1 MSLADITAAAQR
13 IRPMVRRT
21 PVLAMEQ
28 SPRAGL
34 SNPLHLKLECLQVSG
49 SFKIRGAANRV
60 ATLGPDRI
68 AAGLVAAS
76 GGNHGMATAY
86 MAAQHGV
93 AATIFLPANAS
104 PIKAQKLRL
113 LGATVRHVGTVWDE
127 AHEAA
132 QSFAQ
137 SAGAFYMHPFAD
149 PAIVAG
155 QGTVAVE
162 MLEQIPDADL
172 FIVAIGGGGLIAGMS
187 QFIRSV
193 RPQARI
199 VGVEPVGSPT
209 LHASFAAGE
218 VVRLPQVTT
227 RVATMAC
234 GRTAE
239 SIYETARRHVDEIV
253 LIEDDDMQRAAEL
266 LWLDFGI
273 AADLSGAAS
282 LAALMAGAVRPE
294 PGACVAGLVCGAGI
308 DGLSE
313 QSSTSLPAD
322 APAGAAR

>member
-1 MSLADITAAAQR
+1 MRNEDIAAAAER
-13 IRPMVRRT
+13 IRPFVRRT
-21 PVLAMEQ
+21 PVIPVDHC
-28 SPRAGL
+28 PRAGL
-34 SNPLHLKLECLQVSG
+34 SNPVHLKLECLQVSG

-60 ATLGPDRI
+60 ATLDPDRM

-86 MAAQHGV
+86 MAASRGIP
-93 AATIFLPANAS
+93 ATIFLPENAS
-104 PIKAQKLRL
+104 PIKAQKLRK
-113 LGATVRHVGTVWDE
+113 LGADVRRAGAVWDE

-132 QSFAQ
+132 TAFALD
-137 SAGAFYMHPFAD
+137 AGAYYMHPFAD
-149 PAIVAG
+149 DAIVAG

-162 MLEQIPDADL
+162 MLEQVPDADL
-172 FIVAIGGGGLIAGMS
+172 YIVAIGGGGLITGMS
-187 QFIRSV
+187 QVIRAA

-209 LHASFAAGE
+209 LHASFAAGH
-218 VVRLPQVTT
+218 VVRLPRVTT

-234 GRTAE
+234 GRTSE

-282 LAALMAGAVRPE
+282 LAALMSGAVRPE
-294 PGACVAGLVCGAGI
+294 PSASVAGLVCGAGI
-308 DGLSE
+308 DGL
-313 QSSTSLPAD
+313 TA
-322 APAGAAR
+322 